1 MSRRKQAIVIGL
13 GQFGTSLARALN
25 RKGVEVLGVDVS
37 EERIRDAAAFLDD
50 TAIFD
55 ATDAAALART
65 SPERRDICVC
75 AIGDDSREASIICT
89 ALLRQM
95 GAPRVIARAN
105 TELHTRILT
114 LVGAHLIVNPE
125 REFGDRF
132 ASQLLHEDVLNEMA
146 LGGDLILT
154 EVRTPAW
161 MVGKNLLDLQLPRK
175 YGITVVAVRAGNDNA
190 VLHPNPNTPLMA
202 GDVIIVV
209 AKEGAVA
216 SLMEQ
221 G

>member
-1 MSRRKQAIVIGL
+1 
-13 GQFGTSLARALN
+13 
-25 RKGVEVLGVDVS
+25 
-37 EERIRDAAAFLDD
+37 
-50 TAIFD
+50 
-55 ATDAAALART
+55 
-65 SPERRDICVC
+65 
-75 AIGDDSREASIICT
+75 
-89 ALLRQM
+89 M

-161 MVGKNLLDLQLPRK
+161 MVGKTLLELQLPRQ
-175 YGITVVAVRAGNDNA
+175 YGITVVAVRADNDNA